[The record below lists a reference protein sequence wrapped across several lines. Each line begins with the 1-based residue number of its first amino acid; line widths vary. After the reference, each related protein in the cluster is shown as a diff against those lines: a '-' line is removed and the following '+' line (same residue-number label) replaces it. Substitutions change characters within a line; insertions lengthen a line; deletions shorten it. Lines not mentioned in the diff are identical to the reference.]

1 MSDQN
6 LNNGYSTESDKCP
19 NCGAMKVFSALV
31 CPACGMSYSEAADIS
46 RQTAS
51 KTVHFYKEETAP
63 EEKKPV
69 SMNDFDPNAAF
80 AKFKQ
85 SLDEGTNSEQTDA
98 DKTDSVIVEEAGK
111 TDEQPDQQAPKI
123 DEIPL
128 NSGLYGERKYRFG
141 DDLSK
146 PQIVMSEKRPEPEPD
161 QTIVP
166 TRYGLDNNTVKEKRE
181 QSLSDDARTAK
192 MFSTTVNNHYEQYRS
207 NQDSSYG
214 QQTYATPYNRGSFD
228 AVPEEKPNVWAKIL
242 PLAIVLA
249 AVVVIG
255 IFGLKFLNRE
265 KNDNGVAYTVGSFA
279 DNTYTNEWSELRF
292 KYDDKMVNAP
302 SYVYSTMKSMYSK
315 LPGTD
320 VSVDIHMYAMCNDT
334 PAVVVMAFSDG
345 STFGLSEDDFI
356 NDKDMNSVLLQ
367 EKYAPKREPDI
378 MIGSHSYK
386 VISGD
391 MEYETNKKG
400 RMYLAVRQIG
410 NRLNVIIFYEIPGKT
425 DLNTTK
431 KYFQAY

>member
-31 CPACGMSYSEAADIS
+31 CPACGMSYSEAAEIN
-46 RQTAS
+46 RQTAP
-51 KTVHFYKEETAP
+51 KAVHFYKEEAAP

-85 SLDEGTNSEQTDA
+85 SLDGDTNGEQTDA
-98 DKTDSVIVEEAGK
+98 DKPEAVIVEETAEEAAA
-111 TDEQPDQQAPKI
+111 EQPSPKI

-146 PQIVMSEKRPEPEPD
+146 PPIIMSEKRPEPD

-214 QQTYATPYNRGSFD
+214 QQTYATPYNRGNFD

-302 SYVYSTMKSMYSK
+302 SYVYSTMKSMYST
-315 LPGTD
+315 LPNTD
-320 VSVDIHMYAMCNDT
+320 VAIDIHMYAMYNDT
-334 PAVVVMAFSDG
+334 PAAVVMAFSDG

-367 EKYAPKREPDI
+367 EKYAPRREPDI
-378 MIGSHSYK
+378 MLGSHTYK
-386 VISGD
+386 GVG
-391 MEYETNKKG
+391 E
-400 RMYLAVRQIG
+400 RRHQI
-410 NRLNVIIFYEIPGKT
+410 IE
-425 DLNTTK
+425 
-431 KYFQAY
+431 

>member
-31 CPACGMSYSEAADIS
+31 CPACGMSYSEAAEIN
-46 RQTAS
+46 RQTAP
-51 KTVHFYKEETAP
+51 KAVHFYKEEAAP

-85 SLDEGTNSEQTDA
+85 SLDGDTDSEQTDA
-98 DKTDSVIVEEAGK
+98 DKPEAVIVDETAEEAAA
-111 TDEQPDQQAPKI
+111 EQPSPKI

-146 PQIVMSEKRPEPEPD
+146 PPIIMSEKRPEPEPD

-181 QSLSDDARTAK
+181 QSLSDDARTQK
-192 MFSTTVNNHYEQYRS
+192 MFSNTVNNHYEQYRS

-214 QQTYATPYNRGSFD
+214 QQTYATPYNRGNFD

-302 SYVYSTMKSMYSK
+302 SYVYSTMKSMYST
-315 LPGTD
+315 LPNTD
-320 VSVDIHMYAMCNDT
+320 VAIDIHMYAMYNDT
-334 PAVVVMAFSDG
+334 PAAVVMAFSDG
-345 STFGLSEDDFI
+345 STFGLNEDDFM
-356 NDKDMNSVLLQ
+356 NDNEVNSMLLQ
-367 EKYAPKREPDI
+367 EKYAPRREPDI
-378 MIGSHSYK
+378 MLGSHTYK
-386 VISGD
+386 VISGEF
-391 MEYETNKKG
+391 EYETNKKA
-400 RMYLAVRQIG
+400 RMYLAVRKIG
-410 NRLNVIIFYEIPGKT
+410 NRLNVVILYEIPGKT